1 MIPHRTAVLHQDDV
15 GIDPEDLVAQI
26 GLEAVHHGEYDNQGR
41 NAEKDSGDRY
51 EGDNGNEHLFPSR
64 PQVTQADEK
73 FIGRHQW
80 MLS

>member
-15 GIDPEDLVAQI
+15 GIDPQDLVAQI
-26 GLEAVHHGEYDNQGR
+26 GLEAVHYGQYDDQGR
-41 NAEKDSGDRY
+41 DAEKDSGDRD
-51 EGDNGNEHLFPSR
+51 EGDDGNEHLFPSR